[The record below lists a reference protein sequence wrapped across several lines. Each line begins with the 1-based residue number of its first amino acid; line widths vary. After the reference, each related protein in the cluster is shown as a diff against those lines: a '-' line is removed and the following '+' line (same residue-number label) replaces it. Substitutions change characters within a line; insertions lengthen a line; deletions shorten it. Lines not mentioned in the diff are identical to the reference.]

1 MQTVAIGEAQLN
13 LAELIDSA
21 AAGEEIV
28 ITRDER
34 PVAKLTGANS
44 STSFRAITPSSVGS
58 VLRPLS
64 TDVDDVL
71 DEMLDR

>member
-1 MQTVAIGEAQLN
+1 MRTVAIAEAQRN

-28 ITRDER
+28 ITRDDR
-34 PVAKLTGANS
+34 PVAKLTGTKS
-44 STSFRAITPSSVGS
+44 PTSLRDIKPTSVGS

-64 TDVDDVL
+64 TDDDVL

>member
-1 MQTVAIGEAQLN
+1 MRTVAIAEAQRN
-13 LAELIDSA
+13 IAELIDSA

-28 ITRDER
+28 ITRDDR
-34 PVAKLTGANS
+34 PVARLTGANS
-44 STSFRAITPSSVGS
+44 STSLRDIKPTSVGA

-64 TDVDDVL
+64 TDDDIL

>member
-1 MQTVAIGEAQLN
+1 MRTVAIAEAQRN

-28 ITRDER
+28 ITRDDR
-34 PVAKLTGANS
+34 PVAKLTGTNAP
-44 STSFRAITPSSVGS
+44 TSLRDIKPTSVGS

-64 TDVDDVL
+64 TDDDVL